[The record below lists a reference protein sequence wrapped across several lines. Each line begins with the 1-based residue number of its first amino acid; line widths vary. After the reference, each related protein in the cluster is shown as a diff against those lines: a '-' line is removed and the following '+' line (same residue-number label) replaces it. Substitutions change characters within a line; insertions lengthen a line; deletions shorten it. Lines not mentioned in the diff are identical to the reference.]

1 MMPTVKVSCNTEGV
15 TMASSVI
22 KDGGI
27 IIFPTDT
34 VYGIGCDPYNK
45 KSVEKIYR
53 IKTREKTKSLPV
65 LAYSMGA
72 ASEIAS
78 FDKQSWKLA
87 QIFWPGPLTLIVK
100 LTDER
105 LRQSL
110 NLGEKIAL
118 RVPKNNCTLDLL
130 KKCGFL
136 IGTSANIS
144 GQEPFTDP
152 LKCDEKIRGFD
163 LFLDGGKI
171 SGMPS
176 TITEIVEGEVKI
188 LREGV
193 LTEKEIMK
201 VL

>member
-1 MMPTVKVSCNTEGV
+1 MRLHCDKEGIAK
-15 TMASSVI
+15 ASNVI

-27 IIFPTDT
+27 VVFPTDT

-45 KSVEKIYR
+45 DSVEKIYK
-53 IKTREKTKSLPV
+53 IKSRERTKSLPV
-65 LAYSMGA
+65 LAYSLDVA
-72 ASEIAS
+72 LEIVS
-78 FDKQSWKLA
+78 FDKQSLKLA
-87 QIFWPGPLTLIVK
+87 ENFWPGPLTLILR
-100 LTDER
+100 LTDDR

-110 NLGEKIAL
+110 NLEERIAL
-118 RVPKNNCTLDLL
+118 RVPNNSCTLDLL
-130 KKCGFL
+130 HNCRFL

-152 LKCDEKIRGFD
+152 LKCHEKVSGFD

-176 TITEIVEGEVKI
+176 TIAEVSNEELKI

>member
-1 MMPTVKVSCNTEGV
+1 MKGVLKLHCDKEGI
-15 TMASSVI
+15 TKASSVV
-22 KDGGI
+22 KYGGI
-27 IIFPTDT
+27 IVFPTDT

-45 KSVEKIYR
+45 KAVEKIYR
-53 IKTREKTKSLPV
+53 IKSREKTKSLPV
-65 LAYSMGA
+65 LTYSIEV

-78 FDKQSWKLA
+78 FGKQSSKLA
-87 QIFWPGPLTLIVK
+87 ESFWPGPLTLILR

-118 RVPKNNCTLDLL
+118 RVPNNNCTLDLL
-130 KKCGFL
+130 QKCKFL

-144 GQEPFTDP
+144 GQEPFMDP
-152 LKCDEKIRGFD
+152 LKCYEKVRGFN

-171 SGMPS
+171 SGIPS
-176 TITEIVEGEVKI
+176 TIVEISGGDFKI